1 MDMMYLMKQVPPRRR
16 TRAHYVLFQEDTPY
30 KPKREEPKK
39 TTYQRRPKH
48 KGKDV
53 DFGDWW
59 I

>member
-53 DFGDWW
+53 DFGD
-59 I
+59 